1 VLVPPLLRSWN
12 ITSCICLSLQ
22 DGATLVCSDCFF
34 AAALAKK
41 PSNQ

>member
-1 VLVPPLLRSWN
+1 
-12 ITSCICLSLQ
+12 LQ

-41 PSNQ
+41 ALKSVVPLFFLFMI